1 MAKKSVS
8 QILTEIRAYPE
19 TLRITLSDSEADH
32 ELYQLYYILSET
44 DKTIQNQ
51 AIDIVFKVPPL
62 KDDAYINSPLPA
74 YMITQSKFMDDLNI
88 AIANLKVSEP
98 DIKSHVIA
106 SFKEDNETADVEIKR
121 LVTNELEAEIYGA
134 YRESGTVVLKKK
146 KV

>member
-8 QILTEIRAYPE
+8 QILTEIRAFPE

-44 DKTIQNQ
+44 DKTVQNQ

-62 KDDAYINSPLPA
+62 KDDAYINSPLPV
-74 YMITQSKFMDDLNI
+74 YMATPNQFRADLITEIEAQAST
-88 AIANLKVSEP
+88 LK
-98 DIKSHVIA
+98 IK
-106 SFKEDNETADVEIKR
+106 
-121 LVTNELEAEIYGA
+121 A
-134 YRESGTVVLKKK
+134 YRIIRIDEDKENADLEFDIVLTTEAATEEWIGYKETGSIILKKK